1 MYIVYAHIYMYI
13 QCTIYQVLQGLTSA
27 ESMATVQVARDFIPR
42 VQKFVQAQSTLGS
55 YTSPLYCL
63 PSPLPLPV
71 NVVRAAENAVVYL
84 SLRNCHR
91 LRVLQVE
98 WVAFGSTG
106 RKSYGTSRARAL
118 AGKWPRRHLYI
129 YRPTSLAFL
138 FQDMY

>member
-1 MYIVYAHIYMYI
+1 MPIPAGSRQMNLILSVYTMNII
-13 QCTIYQVLQGLTSA
+13 QVLQGLTSA

-63 PSPLPLPV
+63 PSPLPFPV
-71 NVVRAAENAVVYL
+71 NVVRAAENAVMYL

-98 WVAFGSTG
+98 WVAFGSSVMFVLTG
-106 RKSYGTSRARAL
+106 RKSYSTSRARAL
-118 AGKWPRRHLYI
+118 AGKWLRRHLY
-129 YRPTSLAFL
+129 T
-138 FQDMY
+138 